1 MGLQSPVADVYK
13 LSVGPGLV
21 PDEVLHLS
29 QQLVG
34 LEAGLVY
41 LKGQSIKTTTSG
53 QTGPYCYYIY
63 FCKYVKRFYPIDN
76 NVHVYI
82 LNCIVFLQQLN
93 KLNLFYSILF

>member
-53 QTGPYCYYIY
+53 
-63 FCKYVKRFYPIDN
+63 
-76 NVHVYI
+76 
-82 LNCIVFLQQLN
+82 
-93 KLNLFYSILF
+93 